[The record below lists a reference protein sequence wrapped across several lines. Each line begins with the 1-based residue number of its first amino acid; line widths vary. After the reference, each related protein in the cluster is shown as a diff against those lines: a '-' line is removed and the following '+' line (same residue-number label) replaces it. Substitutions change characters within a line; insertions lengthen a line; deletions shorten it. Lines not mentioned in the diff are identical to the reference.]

1 MFYSRQLEIP
11 FENAFFHWLTNRALR
26 SLIDEKHVLM
36 ETRKLDI
43 GSEMKLAWY
52 LVLAAFARRQ
62 FLLIAE
68 EASGYRG
75 VEWASSGHDLDFVF
89 EKDGRGYT
97 YCLVD
102 ESENSTYEFL
112 LGSSGAPSRKICI
125 SPDTISRR
133 TSAAKICTAVSFA
146 FLPNRC
152 VLVSLRSCAFR
163 AAGTMRSSPVST
175 GCLACLST
183 EYRSHDVMLRR
194 PEAALTA
201 SRNTTRVSTLD
212 IMCSILW
219 HDRAMLRLFL
229 ILVQLATDA
238 PGPKRLP

>member
-1 MFYSRQLEIP
+1 
-11 FENAFFHWLTNRALR
+11 
-26 SLIDEKHVLM
+26 LIDEKHVLM

-112 LGSSGAPSRKICI
+112 LSSSGAPSRKICI